1 MKNVFNLSFTGRLLF
16 LLAAIVLVTACKKN
30 NSTTPVSSGI
40 APDSAGANAVL
51 ALQGS
56 GLNGLRSIVFDNGHV
71 PASFNPNFNTSTAVI
86 FRVPDTALGGKQNI
100 VFTFA
105 SGATLKVPFNVI
117 AVPLL
122 SGASDYS
129 YTAGQQITLTGNN
142 LEAVNSVALSG
153 TTARPTIVSTSH
165 KSMIITMPSGTT
177 ASATKITVSNPY
189 GSSTLAQEV
198 VNADASLGF
207 FKDSYLNGEQDAAW
221 GNAGFMATDQHIS
234 GTASY
239 GKVYA
244 KGQWHQMG
252 FGWNTIS
259 TTGYQYI
266 SFWMKGGSADMDV
279 WLMTD
284 KTTGGFGNFV
294 SANRITL
301 PAKVWTYF
309 KLPLTTL
316 DLGTGFQELGWR
328 LQGPNSGDETLYLDD
343 VFFQK

>member
-1 MKNVFNLSFTGRLLF
+1 MKNVFNISFAGRLLF
-16 LLAAIVLVTACKKN
+16 LLAALALMEACKKN
-30 NSTTPVSSGI
+30 DSSTPLSSGI
-40 APDSAGANAVL
+40 KPDSAGANAVL

-56 GLNGLRSIVFDNGHV
+56 GLGGLRSIVFDNGNV
-71 PASFNPNFNTSTAVI
+71 PALFNSNFNTSSAII

-105 SGATLKVPFNVI
+105 SGAVLKVPFNVI

-129 YTAGQQITLTGNN
+129 YTAGQRITLTGNN
-142 LEAVNSVALSG
+142 LEAVNNVTLSG
-153 TTARPTIVSTSH
+153 TSVKPTIVSVAH
-165 KSMIITMPSGTT
+165 KSMVITMPAGTT
-177 ASATKITVSNPY
+177 ASSTKITVSNPY
-189 GSSTLAQEV
+189 GSATLGQEV
-198 VNADASLGF
+198 VNADASFGF
-207 FKDSYLNGEQDAAW
+207 FKDNYLNSEQDAAW
-221 GNAGFMATDQHIS
+221 GNAGFVATDQHIS
-234 GTASY
+234 GSASY
-239 GKVYA
+239 GKAYA

-266 SFWMKGGSADMDV
+266 SFWMKGGTVDYDI

-284 KTTGGFGNFV
+284 KTAGGFGNFV
-294 SANRITL
+294 NANHITV

-316 DLGTGFQELGWR
+316 DLGTGFQQLGWR
-328 LQGPNSGDETLYLDD
+328 MQGPNAGDETLYLDD